1 MNTSARRTLRPPFLS
16 RSSISIASP
25 RRKRPGSPEELH
37 EGSTQRGESVDNM
50 LKGRFEG
57 RLRRSWKVRCATTLT
72 PSYPVSYSVS
82 NLNILSLQILD
93 SPMRRVR
100 FSTPAFLREARER
113 RRKKRVQ
120 PALRSKE
127 DEERTITRTW
137 QRSGSGVGESGTFDA
152 PIGGGKNRPW
162 ALCIETS
169 LSSTAAC
176 GELHTPT
183 WDEEDLERSA
193 KDAKGLIDEQDLT
206 PASSCESSV
215 SSYGDATPPCVS
227 SLEVN
232 VAVRERLFTL
242 PEGLGSRSSESYDGS
257 TYDDFQDA
265 KEV

>member
-57 RLRRSWKVRCATTLT
+57 RLRRSWK
-72 PSYPVSYSVS
+72 
-82 NLNILSLQILD
+82 ILD